1 MTHFSDEILMAYAD
15 GELDPDT
22 SVQVQAA
29 MAGDAGM
36 ARRVARHRAM
46 RDDVYASFAPILD
59 EAVPQRLSD
68 ALRQAQPVPASPA
81 PAFTPR
87 PAANHSRWS
96 LPTWG
101 ALAASLVVGVLI
113 GKMALPLFESGHR
126 QGAPADA
133 VATIDGQVTAGGA
146 LARALSQQLAS
157 APREGQ
163 PVSIGITFRT
173 ADGQF
178 CRSFTLHDGGRQA
191 SALAG
196 LACKAPE
203 ADDRWII
210 PVLVETRPDTT
221 ASATYRMAG
230 SAAPAIL
237 QAIDERIA
245 GQPLDAAAE
254 RHALQ
259 RNWRP

>member
-46 RDDVYASFAPILD
+46 RDDVYATFAPILD

-68 ALRQAQPVPASPA
+68 ALRQAQPA
-81 PAFTPR
+81 PAFAPK
-87 PAANHSRWS
+87 PAANQNRWS
-96 LPTWG
+96 LPAWG

-245 GQPLDAAAE
+245 GHPLDAAAE

>member
-29 MAGDAGM
+29 MAGDADM
-36 ARRVARHRAM
+36 ARRVARHRTM

-68 ALRQAQPVPASPA
+68 ALRQAQPA
-81 PAFTPR
+81 PAFAPR
-87 PAANHSRWS
+87 PAANQNRWS
-96 LPTWG
+96 LPAWG

-157 APREGQ
+157 APGQGQ
-163 PVSIGITFRT
+163 PVSIGITFRA

-203 ADDRWII
+203 AGDRWII
-210 PVLVETRPDTT
+210 PVLMETRPDKT
-221 ASATYRMAG
+221 APATYRMAG

-254 RHALQ
+254 RQALQ

>member
-46 RDDVYASFAPILD
+46 CDDVYASFAPILD

-68 ALRQAQPVPASPA
+68 ALRQAQPA
-81 PAFTPR
+81 PAFAPK
-87 PAANHSRWS
+87 PAANQNRWS
-96 LPTWG
+96 LPAWG